1 MRETAFTRAAKWQRI
16 QFYKSTSCSLFCFF
30 TTILS
35 LLDEGIKA
43 LENSFGYFCFWKE
56 RCLNHPCSCCLCLAS
71 LPQCPQAQMV
81 MVPPSLIKKDR
92 GEDYTVSNEKAPNRI
107 HICIWRK
114 SNVASPLWGDWFWL
128 CPTFIQCTM
137 QGTQKRKKLRS
148 QWEKNMMQ
156 LCFTK
161 ILFYWKCICTCTSYN
176 TQRKSMIISLFAE
189 TVLKLISL
197 FEFSRSHLNYLK
209 GAEKGRTLV
218 QDTQFQEF

>member
-1 MRETAFTRAAKWQRI
+1 MRETAFTRAAKWQRT

-43 LENSFGYFCFWKE
+43 LEHSFGCFFFWKE

-92 GEDYTVSNEKAPNRI
+92 GEDCTVSNEKAPNRI
-107 HICIWRK
+107 HIRIWRK

-137 QGTQKRKKLRS
+137 QGTQKRKKTEIPMGKKYDATVFHQNPFLLKVYLYFL
-148 QWEKNMMQ
+148 QHPEKVYDY
-156 LCFTK
+156 FT
-161 ILFYWKCICTCTSYN
+161 ICRNS
-176 TQRKSMIISLFAE
+176 
-189 TVLKLISL
+189 
-197 FEFSRSHLNYLK
+197 FEVN
-209 GAEKGRTLV
+209 
-218 QDTQFQEF
+218 